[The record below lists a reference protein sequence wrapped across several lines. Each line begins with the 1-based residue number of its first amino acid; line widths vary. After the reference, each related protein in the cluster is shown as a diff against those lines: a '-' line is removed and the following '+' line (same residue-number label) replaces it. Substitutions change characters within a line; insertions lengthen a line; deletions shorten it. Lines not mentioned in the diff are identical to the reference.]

1 MWRILFQSPKCA
13 SKAPHSPERIISD
26 TLPPSWHNKF
36 SLRSSHPKKDNLKD
50 HIPMITQHSCV
61 CACVSMCVWTHMS
74 CVCARASARER
85 VRMWECL
92 ENPIHWDS
100 LKTPESILM
109 TNFDRSLLVS
119 PTAKGAG
126 QQTNGAWFLL
136 FFYFFLIAEWPR
148 LSEVDWN
155 GMYCCSAYVL

>member
-1 MWRILFQSPKCA
+1 
-13 SKAPHSPERIISD
+13 
-26 TLPPSWHNKF
+26 
-36 SLRSSHPKKDNLKD
+36 
-50 HIPMITQHSCV
+50 
-61 CACVSMCVWTHMS
+61 MS

-136 FFYFFLIAEWPR
+136 FFIFFKLPNGPDCQKLIGMECIAAPR
-148 LSEVDWN
+148 MCYS
-155 GMYCCSAYVL
+155 MYKRMLYRDSS